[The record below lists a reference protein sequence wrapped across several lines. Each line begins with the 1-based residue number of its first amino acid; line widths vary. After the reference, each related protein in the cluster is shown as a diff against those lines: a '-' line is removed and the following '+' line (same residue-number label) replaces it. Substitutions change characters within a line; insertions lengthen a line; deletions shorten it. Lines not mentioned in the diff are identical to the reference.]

1 LKRSE
6 VAMVEKSIFERIVDR
21 EISASIVH
29 EDELCIA
36 FHDVEPQ
43 APLHVLI
50 CPKKRIKMISE
61 ALAEDL
67 DVLGHLLLVAPV
79 IAAAEGYADAFR
91 LTINN
96 GSGAGQTVFHL
107 HIHLM
112 AGRPFSWPPG

>member
-1 LKRSE
+1 
-6 VAMVEKSIFERIVDR
+6 MVEKSIFERIIDR
-21 EISASIVH
+21 ELSANIVH

-36 FHDVEPQ
+36 FHDLDPQ

-50 CPKKRIKMISE
+50 CPKKRINMISE

-67 DVLGHLLLVAPV
+67 DVLGHLLLVASV
-79 IAAAEGYADAFR
+79 VAAAEGYADAFR

>member
-1 LKRSE
+1 
-6 VAMVEKSIFERIVDR
+6 MFEKSIFERIVDR
-21 EISASIVH
+21 EIPARIVY

-36 FHDVEPQ
+36 FHDLEPQ

-61 ALAEDL
+61 AFLEDL
-67 DVLGHLLLVAPV
+67 DVLGHLLLKAPV
-79 IAAAEGYADAFR
+79 IAAKEGYPGEFR

-96 GSGAGQTVFHL
+96 GAAAGQTVFHL

-112 AGRPFSWPPG
+112 AGRSFTWPPG